1 MNKHAKQSINVKALD
16 PKTETAAKKD
26 PGASPEMSIAGAID
40 TLADIAKRSTN
51 LFRIYTEQLRS
62 DDGYQVMDPR
72 TVASTFQDFFQK
84 AAVDQGSLIK
94 QQCELWAD
102 LGLLWQRTATRM
114 LSNTPVEPVIEPAK
128 QDKRFRNELWVQ
140 NPFFDHAKQW
150 YLLWSRF
157 FLVVRSRRRRHR
169 SAHPAQDRILH
180 TPVRQC
186 VVTQQLCHDQSD
198 RA

>member
-1 MNKHAKQSINVKALD
+1 
-16 PKTETAAKKD
+16 
-26 PGASPEMSIAGAID
+26 
-40 TLADIAKRSTN
+40 
-51 LFRIYTEQLRS
+51 
-62 DDGYQVMDPR
+62 MDPR
-72 TVASTFQDFFQK
+72 TVASTFQEFFQK
-84 AAVDQGSLIK
+84 AAVDPGSLVK

-157 FLVVRSRRRRHR
+157 F
-169 SAHPAQDRILH
+169 
-180 TPVRQC
+180 
-186 VVTQQLCHDQSD
+186 
-198 RA
+198 